1 MLSAAEINDLSKLLK
16 GKLDSEQHFVDVLN
30 QTFQALVK
38 DPIRVPIQLRT
49 LYRDTEGFSKTI

>member
-1 MLSAAEINDLSKLLK
+1 MLSAAEINDLSKLLR
-16 GKLDSEQHFVDVLN
+16 GKLDSEQHFVDVLD

-49 LYRDTEGFSKTI
+49 LYRDTKGFSKTI